1 MDSLKT
7 EIKEFL
13 LDAGIEN
20 ELINDQLEL
29 LGDDSKVK
37 SRDLVEILLI
47 IEDFLDENHDI
58 EFDWSSSNA
67 MSSASSNFR
76 TLGTLY
82 AHVLSLL

>member
-29 LGDDSKVK
+29 LEDDSKVK

-82 AHVLSLL
+82 AHVSSLL

>member
-1 MDSLKT
+1 MENLKI

-13 LDAGIEN
+13 LEAGIGE
-20 ELINDQLEL
+20 ELINEELEL

-47 IEDFLDENHDI
+47 IEDFLDENYDI

-82 AHVLSLL
+82 AHVSSLL

>member
-1 MDSLKT
+1 MEKLKI
-7 EIKEFL
+7 EITEFL
-13 LDAGIEN
+13 IDTGIDAN
-20 ELINDQLEL
+20 LINDQLEL

-47 IEDFLDENHDI
+47 IEDFLDENYDV

-82 AHVLSLL
+82 AHVSSFL